1 MMGLFVTFLNQ
12 PVEVGAIRPQ
22 FGAWLGIAPNERPD
36 LVVRFGRGPGHAA
49 VDAAAGAGGAGLKAR
64 SAKQRRNVMNWI
76 GWSALGIGL
85 LGAAAAGL
93 AAFGS
98 SRWAGATQVQMTQL
112 EAAKLPAPAGR
123 YDAREIDGL
132 PAPVR
137 RYFRAVLKDG
147 QPFIASAT
155 FELAGTINMSAT
167 GERWKPFTSTQRA
180 VTHRPGFLWN
190 GRVAMLPGL
199 AAHVHDSYIA
209 GVGTL
214 HAAMLGLFTVAEV
227 QGGGEIARGEL
238 MRYFAEMAW
247 YPTALLPSQGVRW
260 EAVDG
265 RSANATLVDG
275 PISLTLLFRFDD
287 AGLIT
292 SVHADARG
300 SGVGKDMVMRPW
312 ECSVSNYQLRDGMMV
327 PTRGGAAVLRPEGRR
342 PYFVGDLTSLVYEF
356 SP

>member
-1 MMGLFVTFLNQ
+1 M
-12 PVEVGAIRPQ
+12 
-22 FGAWLGIAPNERPD
+22 
-36 LVVRFGRGPGHAA
+36 
-49 VDAAAGAGGAGLKAR
+49 
-64 SAKQRRNVMNWI
+64 
-76 GWSALGIGL
+76 AL
-85 LGAAAAGL
+85 
-93 AAFGS
+93 
-98 SRWAGATQVQMTQL
+98 L
-112 EAAKLPAPAGR
+112 EAARAPVPAGR
-123 YDAREIDGL
+123 YDARDLDCL
-132 PAPVR
+132 PAPVQ

-147 QPFIASAT
+147 QPLIAAAT
-155 FELAGTINMSAT
+155 FELAGTINMSTT
-167 GERWKPFTSTQRA
+167 GENWKPFTSTQRA

-238 MRYFAEMAW
+238 MRYFAEMPW

-260 EAVDG
+260 EAVDD
-265 RSANATLVDG
+265 RSAKGTLADG
-275 PISLTLLFRFDD
+275 QISLTLLFSFDD

-300 SGVGKDMVMRPW
+300 SGVGKDMVMLPW
-312 ECSVSNYQLRDGMMV
+312 DCNVSNYHLRDGMMV
-327 PTRGGAAVLRPEGRR
+327 PTRGEAAWMRPEGRK
-342 PYFVGDLTSLVYEF
+342 PYFVGDLTSLAYEF

>member
-1 MMGLFVTFLNQ
+1 MMNKMAWTALGLGL
-12 PVEVGAIRPQ
+12 VGAT
-22 FGAWLGIAPNERPD
+22 
-36 LVVRFGRGPGHAA
+36 
-49 VDAAAGAGGAGLKAR
+49 
-64 SAKQRRNVMNWI
+64 
-76 GWSALGIGL
+76 GIGL
-85 LGAAAAGL
+85 VVL
-93 AAFGS
+93 GS
-98 SRWAGATQVQMTQL
+98 SRWQDATQAQMALL
-112 EAAKLPAPAGR
+112 EAGRVPAPAGR
-123 YDAREIDGL
+123 YDAREINAL
-132 PAPVR
+132 PAPVQ

-147 QPFIASAT
+147 QPFIAAVT

-167 GERWKPFTSTQRA
+167 GEQWKPFTSTQRA
-180 VTHRPGFLWN
+180 ITHRPGFLWN
-190 GRVAMLPGL
+190 GRVAMLPGV

-260 EAVDG
+260 EAVDD

-275 PISLTLLFRFDD
+275 PISLTLLFRFDE

-300 SGVGKDMVMRPW
+300 SGVGKDMVMLPW
-312 ECSVSNYQLRDGMMV
+312 DCSVSNYQLRDGMMV
-327 PTRGGAAVLRPEGRR
+327 PTRGEAGKGSK
-342 PYFVGDLTSLVYEF
+342 PYFVADLTSLVYEF
-356 SP
+356 SL

>member
-1 MMGLFVTFLNQ
+1 MMNKMAWTALGLGL
-12 PVEVGAIRPQ
+12 VGAT
-22 FGAWLGIAPNERPD
+22 
-36 LVVRFGRGPGHAA
+36 
-49 VDAAAGAGGAGLKAR
+49 
-64 SAKQRRNVMNWI
+64 
-76 GWSALGIGL
+76 GIGL
-85 LGAAAAGL
+85 VVL
-93 AAFGS
+93 GS
-98 SRWAGATQVQMTQL
+98 SRWQAATQAQMALL
-112 EAAKLPAPAGR
+112 EAGRVPAPAGR
-123 YDAREIDGL
+123 YDAREINGL
-132 PAPVR
+132 PAPVQ

-147 QPFIASAT
+147 QPFIAAVT

-167 GERWKPFTSTQRA
+167 GEQWKPFTSTQRA

-190 GRVAMLPGL
+190 GRVAMLPGV

-260 EAVDG
+260 EAVDD

-275 PISLTLLFRFDD
+275 PISLTLLFRFDE

-300 SGVGKDMVMRPW
+300 SGVGKDMVMLPW
-312 ECSVSNYQLRDGMMV
+312 DCSVSNYQLRDGMMV
-327 PTRGGAAVLRPEGRR
+327 PTRGEAGKGSK